1 MSPTVYD
8 LLRGALFWIMFY
20 FVSKFIREW
29 WYNTVKPKP
38 NHMSKKKKISGEK
51 DKGNDSNA
59 FMKMIEKQ
67 QDGGI
72 DIKATGNKTEHYSW
86 IQTSEDVEVKIP
98 LEPLFDEVT
107 KHDIQ
112 ISIQYNFLKV
122 IIKDKTIMNDFTY
135 DALDTEECTWTVE
148 SLKDDDDD
156 DVNKSNTSM
165 EKKYLFLYLRKKYET
180 KGKDNWNCVLKH
192 EKNKID
198 NSYLGAPVSILDP
211 NDPDSMKNIVQSLR
225 RRG

>member
-1 MSPTVYD
+1 
-8 LLRGALFWIMFY
+8 
-20 FVSKFIREW
+20 
-29 WYNTVKPKP
+29 
-38 NHMSKKKKISGEK
+38 MSKKKKNSGEK

-59 FMKMIEKQ
+59 LMKMIEKQ

-148 SLKDDDDD
+148 SLKDDNDD